1 MEIRLV
7 AGAGFCFGVK
17 RAVDTVYEQIQTGKT
32 IYTYGSI
39 VNNEVVVKE
48 LTEQGVHVIESR
60 EELERLSDSKNPG
73 DIAAGTIIIRA
84 HGVPREVQQQME
96 RKGWQIIDATCPF
109 VKRIHRAVEKKSG
122 EGEHILVVGK
132 IGRAHV

>member
-48 LTEQGVHVIESR
+48 LTELDITVMTP
-60 EELERLSDSKNPG
+60 LDAMNTLYRLQNKLKN
-73 DIAAGTIIIRA
+73 R
-84 HGVPREVQQQME
+84 
-96 RKGWQIIDATCPF
+96 W
-109 VKRIHRAVEKKSG
+109 
-122 EGEHILVVGK
+122 
-132 IGRAHV
+132 

>member
-60 EELERLSDSKNPG
+60 GPMACPGKCSSKWSGRLAD
-73 DIAAGTIIIRA
+73 
-84 HGVPREVQQQME
+84 H
-96 RKGWQIIDATCPF
+96 
-109 VKRIHRAVEKKSG
+109 
-122 EGEHILVVGK
+122 
-132 IGRAHV
+132 